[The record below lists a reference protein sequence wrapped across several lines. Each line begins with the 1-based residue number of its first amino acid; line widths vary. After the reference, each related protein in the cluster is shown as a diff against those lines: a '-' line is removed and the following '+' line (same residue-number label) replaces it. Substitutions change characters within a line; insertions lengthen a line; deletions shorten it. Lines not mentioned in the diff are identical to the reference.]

1 MQRTFAQLKVEDQNQ
16 EGQCKAEK
24 EGAEPVREEHGQRK
38 SYSGWSEGAT
48 VTCKHQKDLDNKNVP
63 ATLSIKECCTDS
75 EDGMSQYSEENKEK
89 MIGNLKAFE
98 LQKES

>member
-1 MQRTFAQLKVEDQNQ
+1 MQRTFAKLKGQHQNQ

-24 EGAEPVREEHGQRK
+24 EGAEPVGEEHG
-38 SYSGWSEGAT
+38 
-48 VTCKHQKDLDNKNVP
+48 H
-63 ATLSIKECCTDS
+63 LSIKECCTDS
-75 EDGMSQYSEENKEK
+75 EDGMRQYSEENKEK